1 VFVVP
6 LLIGS
11 CVVCIYRFYL
21 EILCVVY
28 DLVKKCNNGKTKLK
42 DKERCREMRGKR
54 EKRNR

>member
-1 VFVVP
+1 
-6 LLIGS
+6 
-11 CVVCIYRFYL
+11 
-21 EILCVVY
+21 VVY